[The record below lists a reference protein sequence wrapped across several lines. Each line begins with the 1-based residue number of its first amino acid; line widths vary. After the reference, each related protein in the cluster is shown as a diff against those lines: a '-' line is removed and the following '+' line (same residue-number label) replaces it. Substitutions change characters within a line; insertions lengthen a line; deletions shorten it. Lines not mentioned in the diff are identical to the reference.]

1 VSEAT
6 GRFSLWR
13 PDAIQEIDQATAQD
27 LSARTLELRGRSE
40 DEEADRSTYLALL
53 GIASG
58 ERAPRRDHAR
68 RDCGDHTGSPAHPSQ
83 GEEQAMPNITVQWYA
98 GRTAE
103 QRRQITVAITDAMVR
118 IGKTTA
124 DQVHIV
130 FQDVEK
136 DHWGANGK
144 LASD

>member
-68 RDCGDHTGSPAHPSQ
+68 RDCGDHTGSPA
-83 GEEQAMPNITVQWYA
+83 
-98 GRTAE
+98 E